1 MIADLLPTD
10 EAIRAQRDRLHAALS
25 RLLRAFPRLSS
36 EHSTHEQQAALRV
49 AVCALEECK

>member
-1 MIADLLPTD
+1 MSDTAIPTD

-36 EHSTHEQQAALRV
+36 EHSTHDQQAALRV